1 MRVLICVAII
11 ALLLLTIL
19 SVHAA
24 AEALNVDVHKHVLDN
39 GLTLLL
45 VEREGAP
52 VFYNQTVFRVGS
64 ANEIGGITGAAHL
77 LEHMMFKGT
86 REVGTTDWKKERT
99 LMAFQDSLYAY
110 LDELEREQEKRDF
123 LGMQAETGNGELAAK
138 IEFVHESLAE
148 VEEQL
153 SVLVVPNELEDIYN
167 TNGAYGFNAFTGYD
181 LTGYIVAFPRNRM
194 DLFMALESE
203 RLMNPV
209 FREFYSERDVV
220 IEERRLRVD
229 TQGSSKLFEQLIAT
243 AFVAHPYQIYWEWKS
258 EVANLTRDE
267 LYGFFNTFYSPSNAV
282 VAIVGDIDIPQTIA
296 AAEKYFGEWQTER
309 KLRHIDVV
317 EPKQTGERRVVVE
330 FDANPAVNIAYHK
343 TAFDHPDDAV
353 FQVIQRILS
362 QGRTSRF
369 YQNLVEGKRV
379 ALYADAFQFP
389 WGELGSADPNVFV
402 IDAAPKAPATAEEL
416 EQAILT
422 EIEALKT
429 IPVTDD
435 ELQKTKN
442 NMRSEFIWGMY
453 SGFGLAGRLSEAE
466 ALVGDYRY
474 IGTMQEKIAGVTAE
488 DVMRVAQ
495 EYFTA
500 GNRTV
505 AVLEPI
511 SKEMIYEN

>member
-1 MRVLICVAII
+1 MKVLKYVAIMSP
-11 ALLLLTIL
+11 LLFMLLFAN
-19 SVHAA
+19 VA
-24 AEALNVDVHKHVLDN
+24 AEGLNVDVHKHVLDN

-64 ANEIGGITGAAHL
+64 ANEVGGIIGAAHL

-86 REVGTTDWKKERT
+86 REVGTIDWKEEQE

-110 LDELEREQEKRDF
+110 LAELEHELKRRDF
-123 LGMQAETGNGELAAK
+123 LGTQAEPGNDELVAK
-138 IEFVHESLAE
+138 IELVNESLAD
-148 VEEQL
+148 VEERL
-153 SVLVVPNELEDIYN
+153 SALVVPNELEDIYN

-181 LTGYIVAFPRNRM
+181 LTGYIVAFPKNRM
-194 DLFMALESE
+194 DLFMALESA
-203 RLMNPV
+203 RLINPV

-267 LYGFFNTFYSPSNAV
+267 LYGFFDTFYSPSNAV
-282 VAIVGDIDIPQTIA
+282 VAIVGDIDVTQTIA
-296 AAEKYFGEWQTER
+296 AAEKYFGDWQTDMKPR
-309 KLRHIDVV
+309 RIDVV
-317 EPKQTGERRVVVE
+317 EPEQIGERRVVVE

-343 TAFDHPDDAV
+343 TAFDHPDDVV

-389 WGELGSADPNVFV
+389 SGELGSADPNVLV

-422 EIEALKT
+422 EIETLKT

-435 ELQKTKN
+435 ELQKIKN
-442 NMRSEFIWGMY
+442 KMRSEFIWGMY
-453 SGFGLAGRLSEAE
+453 SGFGLAARLSEAE

-495 EYFTA
+495 QYLTA
-500 GNRTV
+500 ENRTV

-511 SKEMIYEN
+511 SKEITDEN